1 MADIDTAIGR
11 QLRALRQ
18 ARSMTLSQVAE
29 RIGVTPQQ
37 IQKYEVGLN
46 RVDAARLFDL
56 SVLFA
61 VPISAFFETLHREGP
76 EEDDLLDSRSH
87 VLAYEFGRLPE
98 RQKRAVLSLVRSLSN
113 GPKKKGSA
121 DEA

>member
-1 MADIDTAIGR
+1 MADIDTAIGC

-18 ARSMTLSQVAE
+18 ARSMTLSQVAK
-29 RIGVTPQQ
+29 RIGVTAQQ
-37 IQKYEVGLN
+37 IQKYEMGLN

-61 VPISAFFETLHREGP
+61 VPISAFFETLRREGG
-76 EEDDLLDSRSH
+76 EEDGLPDSRSH

-98 RQKRAVLSLVRSLSN
+98 PQKRAVLSLVRSLSD
-113 GPKKKGSA
+113 GPKRKGRA